1 MKNDTTILPFRQS
14 ETVADPL
21 TELAREGARRMLAEA
36 LKAEADAFVASF
48 ADEQLEDGRQRIVR
62 HGFGP
67 ERKIQTGIG
76 ALDVQRPK
84 VRDRMATADPAE
96 RIRFTSNILPKWARR
111 SVSLDALLPV
121 LYLKGISTGDFQ
133 DALAAIIGPDA
144 PNLSPSVI
152 SRLTA
157 GWQAQYDTWVRRDL
171 SARNYVYI
179 WADGVYLQARMAEN
193 AECILV
199 IIGATPEGKKELIG
213 FQVGLR
219 ESTQSWHELLTDIKG
234 RGLSIPPK
242 IAVGDGAM
250 GFWNALDRAFPDT
263 KHQRCWVHKVKNV
276 LNCFPK
282 QMAPAVKSDLND
294 IQHAAS
300 RKEAEDALDLF
311 SEKYAIKYPKGV
323 ACLTKDKDAMLA
335 FFDFP
340 AEHWGHLRTS
350 NPIES
355 VFATVRHRTVRTKGA
370 LSQKTA
376 KLMVFTLI
384 LAASKK
390 WLRLKGRNQL
400 PKVIE
405 GITFKDG
412 VEPTSDAENR
422 AA

>member
-1 MKNDTTILPFRQS
+1 MKNDTLSLPFRQS
-14 ETVADPL
+14 ETIVDPL
-21 TELAREGARRMLAEA
+21 SELAREGARRMLAEA

-48 ADEQLEDGRQRIVR
+48 LDEQLEDGRQRIVR

-67 ERKIQTGIG
+67 ERQIQTGIG

-84 VRDRMATADPAE
+84 VRDRLATSDPSTK
-96 RIRFTSNILPKWARR
+96 IRFTSNILPKWARR

-133 DALAAIIGPDA
+133 EALSAIMGPDA

-157 GWQAQYDTWVRRDL
+157 GWQTQYDTWIRRDL
-171 SARNYVYI
+171 SARHYVYI
-179 WADGVYLQARMAEN
+179 WADGVYLQARMEEN

-219 ESTQSWHELLTDIKG
+219 ESAQSWHELLADIKG
-234 RGLSIPPK
+234 RGLSMAPE

-250 GFWNALDRAFPDT
+250 GFWNALDRVFPST

-282 QMAPAVKSDLND
+282 QMAPAVKSDLDD
-294 IQHAAS
+294 IQHAGT
-300 RKEAEDALDLF
+300 RKEAEAALTVF
-311 SEKYAIKYPKGV
+311 SEKYGVKYPKGI
-323 ACLTKDKDAMLA
+323 ACLIKDQDAMLA

-384 LAASKK
+384 QAASKK

-405 GITFKDG
+405 GTKFNDG
-412 VEPTSDAENR
+412 VEATDDAENR

>member
-179 WADGVYLQARMAEN
+179 WADGVYLQARMEEN

-412 VEPTSDAENR
+412 VEPTSDAENH